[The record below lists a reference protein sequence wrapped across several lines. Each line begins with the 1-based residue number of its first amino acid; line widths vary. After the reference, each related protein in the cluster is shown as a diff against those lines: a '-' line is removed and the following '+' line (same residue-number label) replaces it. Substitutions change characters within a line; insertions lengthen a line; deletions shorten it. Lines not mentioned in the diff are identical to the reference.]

1 MQEGLLHKRKENGIS
16 GKLLNTVK
24 DLYQRKQRVVL
35 NAQYS
40 LWAAIE
46 AGVPQ
51 GSIFRP
57 LLFLIYINDLPDN
70 LTSNAKLF
78 VDNTSLFSEVENMS
92 KSAKE
97 LSNDLAKIST
107 WTFQWKMNF
116 NPDPVKHTEEV
127 IFSRKLQNTSQCQFK

>member
-40 LWAAIE
+40 LWTAIE

-57 LLFLIYINDLPDN
+57 LLFLIYINDLSDN

-78 VDNTSLFSEVENMS
+78 EDDASLFSEVENMS

-97 LSNDLAKIST
+97 LNNDLAKIST
-107 WTFQWKMNF
+107 WVFQWKMNF
-116 NPDPVKHTEEV
+116 NPDPVKHTKEV